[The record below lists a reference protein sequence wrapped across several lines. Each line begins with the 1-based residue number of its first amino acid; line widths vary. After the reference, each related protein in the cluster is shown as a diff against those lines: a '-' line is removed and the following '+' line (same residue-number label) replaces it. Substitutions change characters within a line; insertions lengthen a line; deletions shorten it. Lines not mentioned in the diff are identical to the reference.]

1 MGRAGFLQHEDC
13 AQGID
18 ASLKRLDLAMK
29 IMEGE
34 ELFQEL

>member
-1 MGRAGFLQHEDC
+1 M
-13 AQGID
+13 QGLGTS
-18 ASLKRLDLAMK
+18 SLALINQLDLAMK